1 MTVHHADCLDWL
13 RSLDECSVDACVT
26 DPPYGL
32 GKPPPIRDVLS
43 AWLDGER
50 YQASGGG
57 FMGRAWDAFV
67 PGPTVWSELYRA
79 LKPGAHAVVFAGSRT
94 SDVMGV
100 ALRLAGFEVRDSI
113 GWVYYSG
120 FPKSADISKHIDR
133 LHGAEREVIARG
145 CSGRTAIGTAGPA
158 YGGTDGTY
166 GHDITAPATPDAAKW
181 AGYGTAL
188 KPCIEPAWLVR
199 KPLSE
204 SSIAKNVLRWGTGA
218 INVDA
223 CRFAPGDP
231 IWIGPNDAGAGTRCT
246 NRGPDGQ
253 CRGHRNAGQST
264 SGETFHGPDT
274 APSGRWPA
282 NLVYFPKASTAERE
296 AGCDGLPVWSGAD
309 LCRDRENKGANS
321 PRAGAG
327 RTSDGRHNNHPTVKP
342 IGLMR
347 WLCRLVGGQPGSLV
361 IDPYAGSGTTGI
373 AATLEGFEFEGCELN
388 NCDGPPPQRFVDIA
402 RARIAY
408 WSHHGADALDAYR
421 KARAARQ
428 AHAARV
434 AAGQVGLFA
443 DL

>member
-1 MTVHHADCLDWL
+1 LTVHHADCLDWL

-32 GKPPPIRDVLS
+32 GKPPPIRAVLS

-57 FMGRAWDAFV
+57 FMGRSWDAFV
-67 PGPTVWSELYRA
+67 PGPAVWSELYRV

-113 GWVYYSG
+113 GWTYYSG
-120 FPKSADISKHIDR
+120 FPKSANISAHIDR
-133 LHGAEREVIARG
+133 LHGAEREVIGVHRSQLPAGVTFAQDDWSVRHR
-145 CSGRTAIGTAGPA
+145 SGQT
-158 YGGTDGTY
+158 
-166 GHDITAPATPDAAKW
+166 GHITAPATPDAATW

-204 SSIAKNVLRWGTGA
+204 SSIARNVLRWGTGA
-218 INVDA
+218 VNVDA

-231 IWIGPNDAGAGTRCT
+231 VWIGPQGDLPAEAPKYAPNLKNGVYGAGM
-246 NRGPDGQ
+246 GGGAWQP
-253 CRGHRNAGQST
+253 A
-264 SGETFHGPDT
+264 
-274 APSGRWPA
+274 SGRWPA
-282 NLVYFPKASTAERE
+282 NLVHFPKASTAERE
-296 AGCDGLPVWSGAD
+296 AGCDGLPGD
-309 LCRDRENKGANS
+309 ERRNL
-321 PRAGAG
+321 
-327 RTSDGRHNNHPTVKP
+327 HPTVKP

-361 IDPYAGSGTTGI
+361 IDPYTGSGTTGI
-373 AATLEGFEFEGCELN
+373 AATLEGFAFEGSELN

-408 WSHHGADALDAYR
+408 WGLHGDEALDVYR
-421 KARAARQ
+421 QASAARQ
-428 AHAARV
+428 AREGLV
-434 AAGQVGLFA
+434 AAGQGSLFGTH
-443 DL
+443 

>member
-1 MTVHHADCLDWL
+1 MHHADCLDWL

-67 PGPTVWSELYRA
+67 PGPAVWSELYRV

-113 GWVYYSG
+113 GWTYYSG

-133 LHGAEREVIARG
+133 LHGAEREVVGVHRRHGGG
-145 CSGRTAIGTAGPA
+145 CAASNSMSGKLGTASELPL
-158 YGGTDGTY
+158 
-166 GHDITAPATPDAAKW
+166 TAPATPDAAKW

-204 SSIAKNVLRWGTGA
+204 SSIARNVLRWGTGA

-223 CRFAPGDP
+223 CRFGYGDP
-231 IWIGPNDAGAGTRCT
+231 IWIGPQDDPGTRSVGGYT
-246 NRGPDGQ
+246 
-253 CRGHRNAGQST
+253 
-264 SGETFHGPDT
+264 
-274 APSGRWPA
+274 PSPIYGSAREVLRDVKSNEVGRWPA
-282 NLVYFPKASTAERE
+282 NLVHFSKASTAERE

-309 LCRDRENKGANS
+309 LCRDRETKGANS

-361 IDPYAGSGTTGI
+361 IDPYTGSGTSGI
-373 AATLEGFEFEGCELN
+373 AAALEGFAFEGSELN

-408 WSHHGADALDAYR
+408 WGLHGDEALDVYR
-421 KARAARQ
+421 EASAARQ
-428 AHAARV
+428 AREGLV
-434 AAGQVGLFA
+434 AAGQGSLF
-443 DL
+443 